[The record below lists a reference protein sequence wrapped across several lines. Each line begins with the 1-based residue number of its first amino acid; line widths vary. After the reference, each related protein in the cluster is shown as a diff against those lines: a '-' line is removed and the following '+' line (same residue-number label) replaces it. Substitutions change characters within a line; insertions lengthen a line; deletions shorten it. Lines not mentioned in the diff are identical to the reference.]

1 MIEKEKL
8 GSRYRRV
15 YEKMAKTPYQR
26 ILEHPE
32 VDVKIKEKLRR
43 EHAKLNPL
51 ILKREIDKQVR
62 NVYDIQ
68 KRFGKSQKD
77 LS

>member
-1 MIEKEKL
+1 
-8 GSRYRRV
+8 
-15 YEKMAKTPYQR
+15 MAKTPYQR
-26 ILEHPE
+26 ILEHPA
-32 VDVKIKEKLRR
+32 VSGKTKEKLRD

-51 ILKREIDKQVR
+51 ILKKEIDKRVR
-62 NVYDIQ
+62 NVYDMQ